1 MCLCAFITK
10 CPLQVHTGPFQ
21 MHLLPPMLPAVSL
34 LSELHPEDR
43 ASLRS
48 NKKQNNIPYHQSSRI
63 AGRQPANLQSCE
75 EALHTFAVYLVRQAT
90 HTAEFV
96 LLLRVA
102 YARARVC
109 CRGIARTRYLAQAQ
123 LIIAAKVEA

>member
-1 MCLCAFITK
+1 MRLCDFVTK
-10 CPLQVHTGPFQ
+10 CPPLQVRTGPFQ
-21 MHLLPPMLPAVSL
+21 MHLLPPMLPAVSQL
-34 LSELHPEDR
+34 PELHPEDS

-48 NKKQNNIPYHQSSRI
+48 NKKQNNIPNHQSSRI

-102 YARARVC
+102 YAAAALPARGTLHK
-109 CRGIARTRYLAQAQ
+109 RS
-123 LIIAAKVEA
+123 